1 MPTPSTSILWLLR
14 LRWCAVAGQSITVL
28 AVHHLMRIDLPLG
41 SLFGC
46 IGITALSNLA
56 AHVQARSQAAA
67 PVWLAGALMATD
79 VVVLTALLALTGGSG
94 NPFAS
99 FYLVHAT
106 MSALVLSARGAWM
119 IWALCSAGYGS
130 LFLLRHICLRLGQ
143 NWCGPAMNYEL
154 HLHGM
159 LVAFMLTGAAIAYF
173 VGRIL
178 GVLREREHELAQA
191 RAREAQNERFAAVA
205 TLAAGAAHELGSP
218 LGTIAIAAG
227 ELARQA
233 RALPEQQELAEDAE
247 LIREEVG
254 RCRGILDRLQQTAD
268 DAPRSISL
276 AEVEAELR
284 AKLFAYSSR
293 FNVCVEPGLSAV
305 FAPPQGL
312 VQSLAVLV
320 KNSFDASGDG
330 APVTLEILRAGA
342 QVGFTVRD
350 RGAGLEDAA
359 RLHAGEPFF
368 TTKPAGQGMGLGLFL
383 VRLFAQRLGGRF
395 ELVSVREGGTAAS
408 LFLPQP
414 A

>member
-1 MPTPSTSILWLLR
+1 
-14 LRWCAVAGQSITVL
+14 
-28 AVHHLMRIDLPLG
+28 
-41 SLFGC
+41 
-46 IGITALSNLA
+46 
-56 AHVQARSQAAA
+56 
-67 PVWLAGALMATD
+67 MATD
-79 VVVLTALLALTGGSG
+79 VVVLTGLLALTGGSG

-106 MSALVLSARGAWM
+106 MAALVLPVRGTWM

-143 NWCGPAMNYEL
+143 NWCGPAMNYDL

-178 GVLREREHELAQA
+178 GALRERELELALA
-191 RAREAQNERFAAVA
+191 HAREAQNERLAAVA
-205 TLAAGAAHELGSP
+205 TLAASAAHELSSP
-218 LGTIAIAAG
+218 LGTIFIAAG
-227 ELARQA
+227 EMARQA
-233 RALPEQQELAEDAE
+233 RTSPAQHDLAEDAE
-247 LIREEVG
+247 LIREEVA

-268 DAPRSISL
+268 DSPRSISMADL
-276 AEVEAELR
+276 EAELR
-284 AKLFAYSSR
+284 AKFPAYSSR
-293 FNVCVEPGLSAV
+293 LNVQVEQGLLAV

-312 VQSLAVLV
+312 VQSLAVLL
-320 KNSFDASGDG
+320 KNSFDASEDG
-330 APVTLEILRAGA
+330 APVKLEIRRAGV
-342 QVGFTVRD
+342 QVEFTVRD
-350 RGAGLEDAA
+350 RGIGLDEAA

-395 ELVSVREGGTAAS
+395 ELVSEREGGTAAS

-414 A
+414 V